1 MFIMLGVCICSYRST
16 SALFLDFVFH
26 LQNTMMLRAIPGL
39 KEVGKALL
47 GIEHLQFTFEL

>member
-1 MFIMLGVCICSYRST
+1 MFMLGVCFCSYRST

-39 KEVGKALL
+39 KQVGKALL

>member
-1 MFIMLGVCICSYRST
+1 MST
-16 SALFLDFVFH
+16 NTLLLDFVFY
-26 LQNTMMLRAIPGL
+26 LQNTLMLRAIPGL

>member
-1 MFIMLGVCICSYRST
+1 LCWCFVDFWSSGST
-16 SALFLDFVFH
+16 NALLFDFVFH

-47 GIEHLQFTFEL
+47 GIENVQFTFEM